1 MKGKGSLRSQPN
13 PSVQPELTA
22 SAHFKRDIR
31 AVLDLRTFA
40 DLHERLRSKCYRHQA
55 LRRGHV
61 PKGKGQWRP
70 IGISAFEDKIVQDAV
85 REVMAAVCEQD
96 FLDCSYGFRP
106 KRSAHDAI
114 RALDRAVHRGKVS
127 WILEAD
133 IASFFDSLDRTKLK
147 EMLQVRIADGSLLRL
162 IGKCLHVGVLDGA
175 EYSEPERGTTQGS
188 VLSPLLGGV
197 NGNIRSLTLLVHV
210 TRQCWFK
217 WLRRRSQRTRLNWE
231 RFERM
236 LERYPLPQPRITI
249 RIWGGNP

>member
-40 DLHERLRSKCYRHQA
+40 DLHERLRSKRYRHQA
-55 LRRGHV
+55 LRRNHV

-106 KRSAHDAI
+106 KRSAHDARSASGAVI
-114 RALDRAVHRGKVS
+114 RESLQRRSRMVEISLSGSGEGRGRAIARGYSTEAFATKRALHLLSR
-127 WILEAD
+127 EA
-133 IASFFDSLDRTKLK
+133 
-147 EMLQVRIADGSLLRL
+147 
-162 IGKCLHVGVLDGA
+162 H
-175 EYSEPERGTTQGS
+175 
-188 VLSPLLGGV
+188 
-197 NGNIRSLTLLVHV
+197 
-210 TRQCWFK
+210 
-217 WLRRRSQRTRLNWE
+217 
-231 RFERM
+231 
-236 LERYPLPQPRITI
+236 
-249 RIWGGNP
+249 